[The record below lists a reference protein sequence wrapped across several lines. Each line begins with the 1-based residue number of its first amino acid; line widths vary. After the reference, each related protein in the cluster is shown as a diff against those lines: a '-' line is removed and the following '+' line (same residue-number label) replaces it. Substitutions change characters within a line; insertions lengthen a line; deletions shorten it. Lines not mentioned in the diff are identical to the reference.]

1 MQDPGEA
8 SGGRTGVEEDE
19 DGQQRPR
26 ASDIQASSQS
36 SAAEGDQDEVP
47 RESGPQDASSQ
58 SVPGRSCPGS
68 PLGLG
73 VAAEEAAVVPQDE
86 LPPLLPG
93 PSGDVATTASRLL
106 EFSVRVPFRSAVEA
120 DMARRILVANA
131 QRQLLMVPQEY
142 TVNDSTLV
150 VRWTTDD
157 TSLFQISIN
166 SFLDQLSLVMRNI
179 RHFQF
184 VAVVKRGRGRI
195 HHT

>member
-8 SGGRTGVEEDE
+8 TGGRTGVEEGE

-26 ASDIQASSQS
+26 ASNFQASSQS

-58 SVPGRSCPGS
+58 SVPGRSRPGS
-68 PLGLG
+68 PVGLG

-86 LPPLLPG
+86 LPTLLPG

-106 EFSVRVPFRSAVEA
+106 EF
-120 DMARRILVANA
+120 
-131 QRQLLMVPQEY
+131 
-142 TVNDSTLV
+142 
-150 VRWTTDD
+150 RWTTDD

-166 SFLDQLSLVMRNI
+166 SFLDQLSVVMRNI

>member
-8 SGGRTGVEEDE
+8 TGGRTGVEEGE

-26 ASDIQASSQS
+26 ASDFQASSQS
-36 SAAEGDQDEVP
+36 SVAEGDQDEVP

-58 SVPGRSCPGS
+58 SLLGRSRPGS
-68 PLGLG
+68 PVGLG
-73 VAAEEAAVVPQDE
+73 GAAEEAAVVPQDE
-86 LPPLLPG
+86 LPTLLPG

-106 EFSVRVPFRSAVEA
+106 EFTVRVPFRSAVEA
-120 DMARRILVANA
+120 GMARRSLVANA

-166 SFLDQLSLVMRNI
+166 SFLDQLSVVMRSI